1 MRRCTA
7 LVVMCIALIFWMA
20 SALPVSSA
28 TRHVVMLFDER
39 RELPERAA
47 LEAEFVRTLTSNS
60 PDHIETYRETMDL
73 SRFGSDTYRT
83 LLKNYLRDKY
93 ADKKI
98 DVAVAVF
105 GPALE
110 FLLDHGEAI
119 FPGTPIVF
127 CAVDRKELG
136 DRSLPPHVHG
146 VLLKREFAPTL
157 DLAIGL
163 HPHTKRVVVVAGTS
177 EFDTRILDQARQEFG
192 VYENRLAFTYL
203 TTLPLQ
209 KLLTEL
215 AGLPPQ
221 TIVLFTTFFQDGAGE
236 PFVPTDVLPRVSA
249 AASAP
254 TYGLLDQ
261 YLGRGI
267 VGGNLF
273 SVSAQGAEAA
283 KLVLQ
288 VLGGSERS
296 APSLLEV
303 SGNKLLFDWRQMQ
316 RWGIS
321 ESSLPAGSEIR
332 FHDLTLWEQYRKLIL
347 TAFAVFLLQATL
359 IAWLIYERWRRQV
372 AEADSLQRINE
383 LARMNRIASAGEMA
397 ASIAHEIRQPLAA
410 IANSGSAS
418 LNWLKR
424 QVPDLDE
431 VRNLLQNIVK
441 ESHRA
446 DDIIQGIRAMYRKDS
461 PVRTEI
467 NLNELIRQV
476 ITITAGSIKSNN
488 IALDANLTDDVPPL
502 VMADPVQLQQVILNL
517 IMNAVEAMSHSGD
530 RARILQLRSQVDGA
544 GIVLMKVADSGPSI
558 DPKLAERMFQPFFTT
573 KPGGMGMGLA
583 ICKTIIKQHGGT
595 LTASPSKPHGME
607 FQIVLPY
614 CQRRLEQ

>member
-1 MRRCTA
+1 
-7 LVVMCIALIFWMA
+7 
-20 SALPVSSA
+20 
-28 TRHVVMLFDER
+28 
-39 RELPERAA
+39 
-47 LEAEFVRTLTSNS
+47 
-60 PDHIETYRETMDL
+60 MDL

-83 LLKNYLRDKY
+83 LLKNYLREKY

-110 FLLDHGEAI
+110 FLLNHGDAI

-127 CAVDRKELG
+127 CGIDRRELG
-136 DRSLPPHVHG
+136 DRSLPPHVRG

-157 DLAIGL
+157 ELAIGL
-163 HPHTKRVVVVAGTS
+163 HPHTKRVAVVAGTS
-177 EFDTRILDQARQEFG
+177 EFDTRLLDQARQEFS

-236 PFVPTDVLPRVSA
+236 PFVPHDVVPLVSA

-254 TYGLLDQ
+254 MYGFLDQ

-267 VGGNLF
+267 VGGSLY
-273 SVSAQGAEAA
+273 SISAQGAEAA

-288 VLGGSERS
+288 VLAGSERS

-332 FHDLTLWEQYRKLIL
+332 FRDLTLWEQYRKLIL
-347 TAFAVFLLQATL
+347 AAFAVFLLQATL

-383 LARMNRIASAGEMA
+383 LARMNRFASAGEMS

-431 VRNLLQNIVK
+431 VRILLQNIVK

-446 DDIIQGIRAMYRKDS
+446 DDIIKGIRAMFKNDS
-461 PVRTEI
+461 PVRTQI

-488 IALDANLTDDVPPL
+488 IMLDANLTDDVPPL

-530 RARILQLRSQVDGA
+530 SARILQLRSQVDGA
-544 GIVLMKVADSGPSI
+544 GTVLMKVADSGPSI
-558 DPKLAERMFQPFFTT
+558 DPKVAEKMFQPFFTT

-583 ICKTIIKQHGGT
+583 ICKTIIEQHGGS

-607 FQIVLPY
+607 FQIVLPH

>member
-28 TRHVVMLFDER
+28 TRNVVMLFDER
-39 RELPERAA
+39 REVPERAA
-47 LEAEFVRTLTSNS
+47 LEAGFVRTLTSNS
-60 PDHIETYRETMDL
+60 PDHIEIYRETMDL

-105 GPALE
+105 GPAFE

-127 CAVDRKELG
+127 SGVDRRELG

-177 EFDTRILDQARQEFG
+177 EFDTRLLDQARQEFG

-236 PFVPTDVLPRVSA
+236 PFVPYEVLPLVSA

-254 TYGLLDQ
+254 TYGFLDQ

-267 VGGNLF
+267 VGGSLF

-303 SGNKLLFDWRQMQ
+303 SGSKLLFDWRQMQ

-321 ESSLPAGSEIR
+321 ESSLPTGSEIR
-332 FHDLTLWEQYRKLIL
+332 FRDLTLWEQYRMPIL
-347 TAFAVFLLQATL
+347 AAVAVFLLQATL
-359 IAWLIYERWRRQV
+359 IAWLIYERWRRRV
-372 AEADSLQRINE
+372 AESDSLQRINE
-383 LARMNRIASAGEMA
+383 LARMNRFASAGEMA

-431 VRNLLQNIVK
+431 VRILLQNIVK

-446 DDIIQGIRAMYRKDS
+446 DDIIKSIRAMFKNDS

-488 IALDANLTDDVPPL
+488 IMLDANLTDDVPPL

-530 RARILQLRSQVDGA
+530 SARILQLRSQVDGA
-544 GIVLMKVADSGPSI
+544 GTVLMKVADSGPSI
-558 DPKLAERMFQPFFTT
+558 DPKVAERMFQPFFTT

-583 ICKTIIKQHGGT
+583 ICKTIIQQHGGS

-614 CQRRLEQ
+614 CQRGLEQ

>member
-7 LVVMCIALIFWMA
+7 LVVMCIALIFWTA

-28 TRHVVMLFDER
+28 TRHVIMLFDER
-39 RELPERAA
+39 RELPGPAA

-110 FLLDHGEAI
+110 FLLNHGEAI

-127 CAVDRKELG
+127 CGIDRRELG

-157 DLAIGL
+157 ELAIGL
-163 HPHTKRVVVVAGTS
+163 HPHTKQVVVVAGTS
-177 EFDTRILDQARQEFG
+177 EFDTLLLDQARQEFG

-209 KLLTEL
+209 KQLTEL
-215 AGLPPQ
+215 AELPPQ

-236 PFVPTDVLPRVSA
+236 PFVPHDVLPLVSA

-254 TYGLLDQ
+254 TYGFLDQ

-267 VGGNLF
+267 VGGNLY

-288 VLGGSERS
+288 VLGGSEHS

-332 FHDLTLWEQYRKLIL
+332 FRDLTLWEQYRKLIL
-347 TAFAVFLLQATL
+347 AALAVFLLQATL
-359 IAWLIYERWRRQV
+359 IAWLIYERRRRQV
-372 AEADSLQRINE
+372 AELDSLQRIYE
-383 LARMNRIASAGEMA
+383 LARMNRFASAGEMS

-410 IANSGSAS
+410 IANSGSAG

-441 ESHRA
+441 ESYRA
-446 DDIIQGIRAMYRKDS
+446 DDIIKSVRAMFRNDS

-488 IALDANLTDDVPPL
+488 ILLDANLTDDVPPL

-530 RARILQLRSQVDGA
+530 WARILRLSSQVDGA
-544 GIVLMKVADSGPSI
+544 GTVLMKVADSGPSI
-558 DPKLAERMFQPFFTT
+558 DPKVAEKMFQPFFTT
-573 KPGGMGMGLA
+573 KSGGMGMGLA
-583 ICKTIIKQHGGT
+583 ICKTIIEQHGGS

-607 FQIVLPY
+607 FQIVLPH
-614 CQRRLEQ
+614 CQRS

>member
-28 TRHVVMLFDER
+28 TRNVVMLFDER
-39 RELPERAA
+39 RELPGPAA

-73 SRFGSDTYRT
+73 SRFDSDTYRT

-105 GPALE
+105 GPAFE
-110 FLLDHGEAI
+110 FLLNHGEAI

-127 CAVDRKELG
+127 CGVDRKELG

-157 DLAIGL
+157 ELAISL

-236 PFVPTDVLPRVSA
+236 PFVPHDVLPLVSA

-254 TYGLLDQ
+254 TYGFLDQ

-267 VGGNLF
+267 VGGNLY
-273 SVSAQGAEAA
+273 SLSAQGAEAA

-332 FHDLTLWEQYRKLIL
+332 FRDLTLWEQYRKLIL
-347 TAFAVFLLQATL
+347 AAFAVFLLQATL
-359 IAWLIYERWRRQV
+359 IAWLIYERRRRQV
-372 AEADSLQRINE
+372 AELDSLQRINE
-383 LARMNRIASAGEMA
+383 LARMN
-397 ASIAHEIRQPLAA
+397 
-410 IANSGSAS
+410 
-418 LNWLKR
+418 
-424 QVPDLDE
+424 
-431 VRNLLQNIVK
+431 
-441 ESHRA
+441 
-446 DDIIQGIRAMYRKDS
+446 
-461 PVRTEI
+461 
-467 NLNELIRQV
+467 
-476 ITITAGSIKSNN
+476 
-488 IALDANLTDDVPPL
+488 
-502 VMADPVQLQQVILNL
+502 
-517 IMNAVEAMSHSGD
+517 
-530 RARILQLRSQVDGA
+530 
-544 GIVLMKVADSGPSI
+544 
-558 DPKLAERMFQPFFTT
+558 
-573 KPGGMGMGLA
+573 
-583 ICKTIIKQHGGT
+583 
-595 LTASPSKPHGME
+595 
-607 FQIVLPY
+607 
-614 CQRRLEQ
+614 